1 MGNILIKNKWFF
13 CKLNKISPHPLAL
26 PTSTSFTD
34 SIGSISPQKNNNVDQ
49 DQ

>member
-13 CKLNKISPHPLAL
+13 CKLNKITPEPLAL
-26 PTSTSFTD
+26 TTSTSFTD